1 MNKLILALI
10 LVLPFYIKADF
21 DNKCSVIITLR
32 FQSNEDAYKDAI
44 NKINQCEKY
53 DILSVTSFL
62 EESISKVYITDLIQ
76 NYCMFNHQII
86 TLIDDKT
93 SNLSCVHRGKPRVDR
108 QLKSLVLHT
117 NSPQH
122 QRDKLFLDQTTLE
135 PVLN

>member
-86 TLIDDKT
+86 TLIDNKT
-93 SNLSCVHRGKPRVDR
+93 SNLSCVHRGQPRVDR
-108 QLKSLVLHT
+108 QLK
-117 NSPQH
+117 
-122 QRDKLFLDQTTLE
+122 
-135 PVLN
+135 

>member
-1 MNKLILALI
+1 MNKLILVLI

-108 QLKSLVLHT
+108 QLK
-117 NSPQH
+117 
-122 QRDKLFLDQTTLE
+122 
-135 PVLN
+135 

>member
-93 SNLSCVHRGKPRVDR
+93 SNLSCGHRGKPRVDR
-108 QLKSLVLHT
+108 QLK
-117 NSPQH
+117 
-122 QRDKLFLDQTTLE
+122 
-135 PVLN
+135 

>member
-62 EESISKVYITDLIQ
+62 EESISKVYITDLLQ

-93 SNLSCVHRGKPRVDR
+93 SNLSCVHRGTPRVDR
-108 QLKSLVLHT
+108 QLK
-117 NSPQH
+117 
-122 QRDKLFLDQTTLE
+122 
-135 PVLN
+135 

>member
-10 LVLPFYIKADF
+10 LVLPFYTKADF
-21 DNKCSVIITLR
+21 DNKCSVIITIR

-86 TLIDDKT
+86 MLIDNKT

-108 QLKSLVLHT
+108 QLK
-117 NSPQH
+117 
-122 QRDKLFLDQTTLE
+122 
-135 PVLN
+135 

>member
-10 LVLPFYIKADF
+10 LVLPFNIKADF

-108 QLKSLVLHT
+108 QLK
-117 NSPQH
+117 
-122 QRDKLFLDQTTLE
+122 
-135 PVLN
+135 

>member
-10 LVLPFYIKADF
+10 LVPSFYIKADF

-108 QLKSLVLHT
+108 QLK
-117 NSPQH
+117 
-122 QRDKLFLDQTTLE
+122 
-135 PVLN
+135 

>member
-1 MNKLILALI
+1 MNKLILPLI
-10 LVLPFYIKADF
+10 FVLPFYIKADF

-108 QLKSLVLHT
+108 QLK
-117 NSPQH
+117 
-122 QRDKLFLDQTTLE
+122 
-135 PVLN
+135 

>member
-10 LVLPFYIKADF
+10 LMLPFYIKANF

-108 QLKSLVLHT
+108 QLK
-117 NSPQH
+117 
-122 QRDKLFLDQTTLE
+122 
-135 PVLN
+135 

>member
-1 MNKLILALI
+1 MKKIFILSI
-10 LVLPFYIKADF
+10 LFLSTSLLSDF
-21 DNKCSVIITLR
+21 DNKCSVLITLR

-62 EESISKVYITDLIQ
+62 EESINKVYITDLIQ

-108 QLKSLVLHT
+108 QLK
-117 NSPQH
+117 
-122 QRDKLFLDQTTLE
+122 
-135 PVLN
+135 

>member
-62 EESISKVYITDLIQ
+62 EKSISKVYITDLIQ

-108 QLKSLVLHT
+108 QLK
-117 NSPQH
+117 
-122 QRDKLFLDQTTLE
+122 
-135 PVLN
+135 

>member
-21 DNKCSVIITLR
+21 DKKCSVIITLR

-76 NYCMFNHQII
+76 NYCMFDHQII
-86 TLIDDKT
+86 TLIDNKT

-108 QLKSLVLHT
+108 QLK
-117 NSPQH
+117 
-122 QRDKLFLDQTTLE
+122 
-135 PVLN
+135 

>member
-10 LVLPFYIKADF
+10 LVFPFYIKADF

-108 QLKSLVLHT
+108 QLK
-117 NSPQH
+117 
-122 QRDKLFLDQTTLE
+122 
-135 PVLN
+135 

>member
-10 LVLPFYIKADF
+10 IVLPFYIQAGF

-76 NYCMFNHQII
+76 NYCMFEHQII
-86 TLIDDKT
+86 TLIDNKT

-108 QLKSLVLHT
+108 QLK
-117 NSPQH
+117 
-122 QRDKLFLDQTTLE
+122 
-135 PVLN
+135 